1 MRAIHT
7 LRGIVGGS
15 TTKIIFD
22 NDLRNVGW
30 KIKEFYLWPDN
41 MDANNY
47 VWGKLWIGNDGNLN
61 TSSSQ
66 ADDNRA
72 IAWAQSSGS
81 TPESVATTIVD
92 PNHIVTGQLR
102 IASGSGDAIA
112 YLIVLEQMTLSTD
125 QEIMAL
131 IKERSQDDI

>member
-1 MRAIHT
+1 MRAVHT
-7 LRGIVGGS
+7 LRGVVGGS
-15 TTKIIFD
+15 TTKLIFD

-47 VWGKLWIGNDGNLN
+47 VWGKLWLGNNSQLN
-61 TSSSQ
+61 TSTSQ
-66 ADDNRA
+66 ASNNRC

-92 PNHIVTGQLR
+92 PNHIVTSELH
-102 IASGSGDAIA
+102 IASGSGDGAA
-112 YLIVLEQMTLSTD
+112 YLVILEQMALTTD

-131 IKERSQDDI
+131 IKETAQDDD

>member
-15 TTKIIFD
+15 ATKIIFD

-61 TSSSQ
+61 TSTSQ

-72 IAWAQSSGS
+72 IAWAQSSGA
-81 TPESVATTIVD
+81 TAESVATTIVD

-112 YLIVLEQMTLSTD
+112 YLIVLEQMALTTD

>member
-7 LRGIVGGS
+7 LRGTVGGS
-15 TTKIIFD
+15 ATEIIFD

-47 VWGKLWIGNDGNLN
+47 VWGKLWIGNDNNLN
-61 TSSSQ
+61 TSTSQ

-72 IAWAQSSGS
+72 IAWAQASGG
-81 TPESVATTIVD
+81 TPEALTTSIVD

-112 YLIVLEQMTLSTD
+112 YLIVLEQMALTTD